1 MALHDCTEAGC
12 SEHDDNSPPP
22 LAAGSRVSRPW
33 DQNGWHAG
41 GVLFSGS
48 IVNIGYTRCR
58 PHDEA
63 IGPEYR
69 LGVDVVTFPRC
80 GVFTMHLPG
89 ETYHADANQVIFQN
103 ADDVFRTSHPGACG
117 DATTWISVRSPE
129 LRAGVARSD
138 PAAADRRTLFAHS
151 HGPCDPRAFLLH
163 RALVRHLSTQSP
175 PDAMLVEETA
185 IDLVGRALH
194 ASYAARGE
202 RSAAARRR
210 DSTGLA
216 HTDLVEAVK
225 QTLALRYAHR
235 LTIGDVAASVHS
247 SPFHLCRVFRERTGL
262 PIHRYLNQIRL
273 REAVE
278 RMAERDPKLAAVAVE
293 VGFATHSHFT
303 DTFRREFGTPPSSV
317 RSWSLSTLRGQLATL
332 GDN

>member
-1 MALHDCTEAGC
+1 M
-12 SEHDDNSPPP
+12 
-22 LAAGSRVSRPW
+22 
-33 DQNGWHAG
+33 
-41 GVLFSGS
+41 LFSGS

-58 PHDEA
+58 PHDA
-63 IGPEYR
+63 AMGPEYR

-80 GVFTMHLPG
+80 GVFTMHMPG

-117 DATTWISVRSPE
+117 DATTWIAIRSAE
-129 LRAGVARSD
+129 LRAGLARTDS
-138 PAAADRRTLFAHS
+138 AAADRTAMFVHS
-151 HGPCDPRAFLLH
+151 HGPCDPCAFILH
-163 RALVRHLSTQSP
+163 RALVRHLTTQSP

-194 ASYAARGE
+194 ASYAARDE
-202 RSAAARRR
+202 RPARRHG
-210 DSTGLA
+210 TGQA
-216 HTDLVEAVK
+216 HADLVEGVK
-225 QTLALRYAHR
+225 QTLALRYAQR

-247 SPFHLCRVFRERTGL
+247 SPFHLCRIFRERAGM

-303 DTFRREFGTPPSSV
+303 DTFRREFGAPPSAI
-317 RSWSLSTLRGQLATL
+317 RTWSLGSIREHLAGL
-332 GDN
+332 GRVGLDN